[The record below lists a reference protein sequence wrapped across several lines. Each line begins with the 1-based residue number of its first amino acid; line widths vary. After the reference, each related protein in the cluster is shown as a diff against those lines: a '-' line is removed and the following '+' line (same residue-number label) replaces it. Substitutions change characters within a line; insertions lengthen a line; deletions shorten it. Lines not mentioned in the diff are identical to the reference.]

1 MTGAPIDAKNTEV
14 FVVFVVSVDA
24 NSVKD
29 ITSGANASR
38 INEYRDE
45 IEIYL
50 EEEWNKEAYQDILN
64 IEI

>member
-14 FVVFVVSVDA
+14 FVVFLVSVDA
-24 NSVKD
+24 ISVKD

-50 EEEWNKEAYQDILN
+50 EEE
-64 IEI
+64 